1 MEGGVMEAT
10 FWWRDGDIESGI
22 ELAAED
28 LLTAVEE
35 AVGLAH
41 GYQEDAESR
50 IVRFEVRE

>member
-1 MEGGVMEAT
+1 MEAT

>member
-1 MEGGVMEAT
+1 MEAT
-10 FWWRDGDIESGI
+10 LWWDDGVVNDQI

-35 AVGLAH
+35 AVNIAH

-50 IVRFEVRE
+50 IVRFEVRVI